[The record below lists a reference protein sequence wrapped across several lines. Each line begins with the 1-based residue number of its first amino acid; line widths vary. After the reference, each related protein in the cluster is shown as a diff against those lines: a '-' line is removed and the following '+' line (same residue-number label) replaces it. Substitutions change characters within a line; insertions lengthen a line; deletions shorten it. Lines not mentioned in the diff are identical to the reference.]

1 MKPIIFRNRQ
11 SSIYIGRE
19 ARQGIKVKSGR
30 IEKVKIGNG
39 TAWKGRNN
47 NRKGRNNNRK
57 RRNNNRKGRNNNRKG
72 RSRK

>member
-1 MKPIIFRNRQ
+1 MKPIIFINRQ

-39 TAWKGRNN
+39 TAWKGGITTEREGITTG
-47 NRKGRNNNRK
+47 REGITTGREGLGSEGKG
-57 RRNNNRKGRNNNRKG
+57 
-72 RSRK
+72 SE